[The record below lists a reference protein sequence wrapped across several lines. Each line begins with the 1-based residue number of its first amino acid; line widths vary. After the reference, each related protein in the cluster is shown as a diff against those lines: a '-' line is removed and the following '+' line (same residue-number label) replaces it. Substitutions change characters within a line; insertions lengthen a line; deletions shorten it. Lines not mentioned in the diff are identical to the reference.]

1 MEKLNHLLP
10 TTGVPQRLVQN
21 FRGKLQRLVSGMLEY
36 QTQLSQRPECSCNG
50 PGRCRIVLAT
60 AVNDDNETYPQPTF
74 IDCECGPHSY
84 AHHQRQLDIVRFDLR
99 HNEERA
105 GQLRAVEEGVRWL
118 LFRHREFYKA
128 EIRQDQYWLRQDYA
142 RTNAVR
148 ELKNAQ
154 LLRKSPDAARLALD
168 EIGDLDKALLEEATA
183 PENQHSHPAGKF
195 KLLQVDSDDLFIDD
209 EDYEY
214 SACASSDW
222 DFKGKGPETDQKL
235 LNLGEQEPSSDA
247 VRESSP
253 DTVREASPDTVKDE
267 PTASTPSIM
276 DLSPASSTPKL
287 TGPVRVQLGRLITLS
302 EVLSRFEDIKQKA
315 STYSRDWDR
324 EDSRR
329 EETSASLHPKPRGAP
344 CCCTDEHRIY
354 NSLLDAA
361 FDPLRQ
367 MHLESLLQVEI
378 RKSELR
384 RVLQENVTAERREEV
399 DAILCAF
406 DAHIEI
412 QMIDLQTVQG
422 AEGRLKALVEYLR
435 RYDSRTELQEPED
448 LNRVSKAVTVDLL
461 EQVDAIKERIGRE
474 HEGIEMG
481 IEEMVRA
488 ESLEEDHRNK
498 STGTHRDRNEEHYL
512 SYNFNEL
519 LSNPRRRPHTQA
531 WSQREYLS
539 ECAERA
545 TDLVRPVV
553 VPTRCVPVPRRKS
566 SSCLFAEGTLW
577 RGSP

>member
-21 FRGKLQRLVSGMLEY
+21 FRGKLQRLISGMLEY

-50 PGRCRIVLAT
+50 SGRCRIVLAT

-84 AHHQRQLDIVRFDLR
+84 AHHQRQLDIVRLDLR

-105 GQLRAVEEGVRWL
+105 RQLREVEEGVGL
-118 LFRHREFYKA
+118 LLLRHREFYKA

-142 RTNAVR
+142 REKAVR
-148 ELKNAQ
+148 ELRNAQ
-154 LLRKSPDAARLALD
+154 VLRKGPDAAKLALD
-168 EIGDLDKALLEEATA
+168 EIGNLDEALLEEATA
-183 PENQHSHPAGKF
+183 PENQHSHPASKF
-195 KLLQVDSDDLFIDD
+195 KLLKIDRDDLFIDE

-222 DFKGKGPETDQKL
+222 DFKGNSPETDQKL

-253 DTVREASPDTVKDE
+253 DTVREASPGTVKEASPDTVKDE

-276 DLSPASSTPKL
+276 DLSPASSIPKL
-287 TGPVRVQLGRLITLS
+287 TGPVKVRLRRLITLS

-324 EDSRR
+324 EDSLR
-329 EETSASLHPKPRGAP
+329 EETSASLNPKPGGAK
-344 CCCTDEHRIY
+344 CCCTNEHRLY

-367 MHLESLLQVEI
+367 MHIESLLQVEI
-378 RKSELR
+378 RKSEFR
-384 RVLQENVTAERREEV
+384 RVLQGNVTAERREEV
-399 DAILCAF
+399 DAILRAF
-406 DAHIEI
+406 DAHIET
-412 QMIDLQTVQG
+412 QMLDLQAVQG

-435 RYDSRTELQEPED
+435 RYDSRTDLQEPEE
-448 LNRVSKAVTVDLL
+448 LNSVSKAMTVELL
-461 EQVDAIKERIGRE
+461 EQVSAMMERIGRE

-481 IEEMVRA
+481 IEEMVKV
-488 ESLEEDHRNK
+488 ESLEEV
-498 STGTHRDRNEEHYL
+498 
-512 SYNFNEL
+512 
-519 LSNPRRRPHTQA
+519 
-531 WSQREYLS
+531 
-539 ECAERA
+539 C
-545 TDLVRPVV
+545 
-553 VPTRCVPVPRRKS
+553 
-566 SSCLFAEGTLW
+566 
-577 RGSP
+577 